1 MCKAHGLA
9 EGAEQWKPSRM
20 LLHRCTDVEETRHRR
35 QHYLPVS
42 RPKGPRSD
50 NSASKKRDAEKYLRV
65 YGGKNPRGTT
75 KKDKTNRETKARHYC
90 NIWSPSS
97 TQTLLKVDPLTYMG
111 DEHRSLVPLRLE
123 QPLMPQ
129 HNESLLNL
137 HDLQAHQVGVGLQ
150 TVETCRD
157 HLL

>member
-1 MCKAHGLA
+1 
-9 EGAEQWKPSRM
+9 
-20 LLHRCTDVEETRHRR
+20 
-35 QHYLPVS
+35 
-42 RPKGPRSD
+42 
-50 NSASKKRDAEKYLRV
+50 
-65 YGGKNPRGTT
+65 
-75 KKDKTNRETKARHYC
+75 
-90 NIWSPSS
+90 
-97 TQTLLKVDPLTYMG
+97 MG